1 MKIRICEYL
10 KMWIHHKRNDTISEK
25 LIGIIRTTMKIDDS
39 AKKTDSCLSY
49 MAKKT
54 STDYIYYSSKSN
66 NLRENYRKIPNGNFI
81 PALVTSYGIVDG
93 CFVITNCCGTP
104 TLPKNQKFHK

>member
-39 AKKTDSCLSY
+39 AKKTDSC
-49 MAKKT
+49 
-54 STDYIYYSSKSN
+54 
-66 NLRENYRKIPNGNFI
+66 
-81 PALVTSYGIVDG
+81 
-93 CFVITNCCGTP
+93 
-104 TLPKNQKFHK
+104 

>member
-1 MKIRICEYL
+1 
-10 KMWIHHKRNDTISEK
+10 
-25 LIGIIRTTMKIDDS
+25 
-39 AKKTDSCLSY
+39 

-54 STDYIYYSSKSN
+54 STGYIYYSSKSN

-104 TLPKNQKFHK
+104 TLPKYKKFINNTNDTE